1 MNTTKRNVVVSAVM
15 AIVVCIS
22 LIAGATFA
30 LFTSESTVNIAV
42 TSGKVSVV
50 ASMAVTDVYSPTAID
65 MSGAVTDPTNAAD
78 VATATFANGGT
89 AIVTGGGNSL
99 TLANMTPGDKASY
112 TISIQ
117 NNGNVET
124 LYRYGYSVVASGEGH
139 TTEEAYK
146 LYQGLIFQ
154 FGSVTTANIA
164 TYRSAW
170 ATLGSSATI
179 SGSIQMPTTAGNQL
193 SALSAT
199 IVFTVEAVQ
208 GNADVSGSPEQSFP
222 IVTASQAEN
231 MLENATENSTIT
243 VATTE
248 TVQLPTLG
256 TGKNGLTLTGADR
269 ETTKLETNA
278 TLISANDVII
288 SNATIQGKGAT
299 GNEGALRLNGD
310 NTTIDNVEFVG
321 QGSGH
326 NITVSTGASNTGTV
340 IKNSTIKNGGRGI
353 MFWQLSGDSLID
365 NCVLDGN
372 VYTFNIDAVLP
383 NSTLT
388 INNTILKGWTSYT
401 NGIKQVTF
409 TGCTFGEGCGFA
421 YLKPYSATKIENCE
435 FTDGATKIFKIGA
448 AGAATFNI
456 EITNCTKNGVAIT
469 ADNVLSLLV
478 DTNGW
483 NHNATLI
490 VNGTTVTIS

>member
-154 FGSVTTANIA
+154 FGSVTTANVA
-164 TYRSAW
+164 MYRSAW
-170 ATLGSSATI
+170 ATLSSSATI

-208 GNADVSGSPEQSFP
+208 GNADVTGSPEQSFP
-222 IVTASQAEN
+222 IVTASQAES

-278 TLISANDVII
+278 TQISANDVTI
-288 SNATIQGKGAT
+288 SNATIQGQGAA
-299 GNEGALRLNGD
+299 GNTGALNINGN
-310 NTTIDNVEFVG
+310 NTTIDSVDFVG
-321 QGSGH
+321 QGTGGD
-326 NITVSTGASNTGTV
+326 IGIAVSTGASNTGTV
-340 IKNSTIKNGGRGI
+340 IKNSTITNAFRGI
-353 MFWQLSGDSLID
+353 QFWKLSGDSVIED
-365 NCVLDGN
+365 CKIEING
-372 VYTFNIDAVLP
+372 YTFNVDSVESGA
-383 NSTLT
+383 TLT
-388 INNTILKGWTSYT
+388 VKNTILNGWTSYT
-401 NGIKQVTF
+401 DGVELVKFENCK
-409 TGCTFGEGCGFA
+409 FGKCNFA
-421 YLKPYSATKIENCE
+421 YLRPYSNTELINCE
-435 FTDGATKIFKIGA
+435 FTDAGFKLNADGSA
-448 AGAATFNI
+448 AFT
-456 EITNCTKNGVAIT
+456 ITLNNCTKNGVAIT

-478 DTNGW
+478 DTDGW

-490 VNGTTVTIS
+490 VNGTTVIVP